1 MIFFCHL
8 RPDDCDCISR
18 PCRWGREAAG
28 SEPSQVCFVLLQ
40 QQDLGVERQGQLDA
54 MVRFQGI
61 ERDGVGQVRGSREVL
76 VLILWGHGGTAPE
89 DFPVCPES
97 RTAQA
102 SRGVLLSTEPNVL
115 ANLFLWHLQQAEH
128 HRTHW
133 THIGHPWAHH
143 PWTSPGGSSLHLGL
157 SGTVGEEVPE
167 IAGWPHAGH
176 GNSRVPQIILHL
188 PLADTEACLQSPS
201 LQRLDVL
208 QQGLS
213 QVAQQLSLRDLQ
225 LLAAVSPVVHQDE
238 GLWAPVRAS
247 SKLASSSWSPCT
259 TSAPCT
265 FRSSAARCP
274 RAHILTSNS
283 HILAPLGHRA
293 SLSTCACKCHHQFP
307 ACLESG
313 RGRGGSP
320 RPGGCGTHGVGDGG
334 LGDPTCTP
342 CGPDGQPARRP
353 GLCDSRPRRPI
364 PRTTPPRTWPPPP
377 SQSPGWS

>member
-133 THIGHPWAHH
+133 SHIGRPWAHH

-188 PLADTEACLQSPS
+188 PLAYSPPAFS
-201 LQRLDVL
+201 VLMFSSRGLARL
-208 QQGLS
+208 
-213 QVAQQLSLRDLQ
+213 
-225 LLAAVSPVVHQDE
+225 P
-238 GLWAPVRAS
+238 S
-247 SKLASSSWSPCT
+247 SFPCGTSSSWLQFPQSCIRTKACGPQSGPVPSWPHPPGLPAPLPHRAP
-259 TSAPCT
+259 SAPPLLDAQGPT
-265 FRSSAARCP
+265 SS
-274 RAHILTSNS
+274 L
-283 HILAPLGHRA
+283 
-293 SLSTCACKCHHQFP
+293 
-307 ACLESG
+307 
-313 RGRGGSP
+313 
-320 RPGGCGTHGVGDGG
+320 
-334 LGDPTCTP
+334 PTRIFWHLWATE
-342 CGPDGQPARRP
+342 
-353 GLCDSRPRRPI
+353 
-364 PRTTPPRTWPPPP
+364 PP
-377 SQSPGWS
+377 